1 MRYDRFVHIIRR
13 DDKIKA
19 VLTSASAGRQALKD
33 MRDNA
38 MPSYKPSA
46 DLEEYMRL
54 CMIEEQKWHL
64 EKWAVCKTMST

>member
-1 MRYDRFVHIIRR
+1 MKYDRFVHIIRR

-19 VLTSASAGRQALKD
+19 VLTSASAGRQALKE

-38 MPSYKPSA
+38 MPTYKPDE
-46 DLEEYMRL
+46 DLDEYMRA

-64 EKWAVCKTMST
+64 DKWAVCKTMST

>member
-1 MRYDRFVHIIRR
+1 MKYDRFVHIIRR

-33 MRDNA
+33 MRDDA
-38 MPSYKPSA
+38 MPTYKPDA
-46 DLEEYMRL
+46 DLEEYMKQ

-64 EKWAVCKTMST
+64 EKWPVCKTMST

>member
-19 VLTSASAGRQALKD
+19 VLTSASAGRKALQY

-38 MPSYKPSA
+38 MPSYKPDA
-46 DLEEYMRL
+46 DMEEYMRA

-64 EKWAVCKTMST
+64 EKWAVCNTMRT

>member
-38 MPSYKPSA
+38 MPSYKPDA
-46 DLEEYMRL
+46 DMEEYMRA
-54 CMIEEQKWHL
+54 CKIEEQKWHL

>member
-1 MRYDRFVHIIRR
+1 MKYERYVHIILR

-19 VLTSASAGRQALKD
+19 VLTSASAARQALKD

-38 MPSYKPSA
+38 MPPYEPDA
-46 DLEEYMRL
+46 NFAEYLRA

-64 EKWAVCKTMST
+64 VKRAVRKTMST

>member
-19 VLTSASAGRQALKD
+19 VLTSASAGRQALKY

-38 MPSYKPSA
+38 MPSYKPGA
-46 DLEEYMRL
+46 DVEEYMRT

-64 EKWAVCKTMST
+64 EKWAVCKTLDT